1 METIVFYWEII
12 SRSLLAKLAV
22 HYKKRNVEKGRE
34 VGSYCF

>member
-1 METIVFYWEII
+1 METIVFYWEI

-34 VGSYCF
+34 VDSYCF